1 MKSEAGRWLEKQGR
15 SSGRVVRLQ
24 GFWLGKEGATS
35 SSFTEGKCWYKK
47 NQYFLGPY
55 LGQKNFS
62 ILMLARLGSGS
73 QRDVIWLLEPESLLA
88 HTAKMTQSFSGWG
101 SPIPPPSHLLHFCL
115 LLHLLGYTSL
125 GTVLSLL
132 SLQMT
137 LFILSAQQSKFPLT
151 LILCADWFN
160 MYNSG

>member
-1 MKSEAGRWLEKQGR
+1 MARETGEEFRESGETPRVLAGERRGYLFFPSRRGSADTK
-15 SSGRVVRLQ
+15 
-24 GFWLGKEGATS
+24 
-35 SSFTEGKCWYKK
+35 KK

-101 SPIPPPSHLLHFCL
+101 SPTPPPSHLLHFCL

-151 LILCADWFN
+151 LILCAD
-160 MYNSG
+160 

>member
-1 MKSEAGRWLEKQGR
+1 MARETGEEFRESGEAPGVLAGERRGYLFFPSWRG
-15 SSGRVVRLQ
+15 S
-24 GFWLGKEGATS
+24 ADT
-35 SSFTEGKCWYKK
+35 KK
-47 NQYFLGPY
+47 NQDFLGPY
-55 LGQKNFS
+55 LGQKKCS
-62 ILMLARLGSGS
+62 ILMLARLGCGS
-73 QRDVIWLLEPESLLA
+73 QRDAIWLLEPEYLLA

-101 SPIPPPSHLLHFCL
+101 SPTPPPSHLLHSCL

-151 LILCADWFN
+151 LILCAD
-160 MYNSG
+160 